1 MEFWLR
7 MNDQS
12 LGGFGVPFGP
22 WGFNSGMDVE
32 DVRRDKAI
40 QMGLIQKNEQVL
52 PPDDT
57 FNKGLKASADVE
69 PEFLKKFLDKMGKD
83 AYTNGEFVE
92 IIEKLSDAPVPA
104 PAKKV
109 VIPQVEKMV
118 IKGLPE
124 PEKFQLP
131 KPQQSFREQQSLNQ
145 NYAIKKYLN
154 ETKHVPGR
162 KLTTPQKVKA
172 KIDIA
177 TKKWAKTSNSFV
189 RVKKGVL
196 RKILEDGRFK
206 SQHETRTSGGSLAPQ
221 ARKKA
226 ETAMFSY
233 PENLKPEKRPIYGYA
248 TQNKFGFSLDN
259 KGNINRYSTVDMYGE
274 IRVKLKDST
283 RKRTTVT
290 FGDSLG
296 ASSYI
301 PTPLDNPT
309 HESQPMAGWAG
320 EVDKAMSD
328 NPGMSYVELQVHDGV
343 TIDDIAHVY
352 FPDRLWVNPE
362 KWENLKKLLK
372 EKGIKWTMD

>member
-1 MEFWLR
+1 
-7 MNDQS
+7 
-12 LGGFGVPFGP
+12 
-22 WGFNSGMDVE
+22 
-32 DVRRDKAI
+32 
-40 QMGLIQKNEQVL
+40 
-52 PPDDT
+52 
-57 FNKGLKASADVE
+57 
-69 PEFLKKFLDKMGKD
+69 
-83 AYTNGEFVE
+83 
-92 IIEKLSDAPVPA
+92 
-104 PAKKV
+104 
-109 VIPQVEKMV
+109 MV

-131 KPQQSFREQQSLNQ
+131 TPQQSFREQQTLNQ

-154 ETKHVPGR
+154 ETKYIPGT

-172 KIDIA
+172 KIDLA
-177 TKKWAKTSNSFV
+177 TKKWAKTSNSFI

-226 ETAMFSY
+226 EGNMFSY
-233 PENLKPEKRPIYGYA
+233 PESLKPEKRPIYGYA

-259 KGNINRYSTVDMYGE
+259 EGKINRYSTVDMYGK

-301 PTPLDNPT
+301 PTPLEDPT
-309 HESQPMAGWAG
+309 HESQPMEGASWQI
-320 EVDKAMSD
+320 DKAMSD

-343 TIDDIAHVY
+343 KLDDISRVY
-352 FPDRLWVNPE
+352 FPDGMEPSE
-362 KWENLKKLLK
+362 EIIKLLK
-372 EKGIKWTMD
+372 EKGIKWTVD